1 MLDIFPPNP
10 HSAFVYSLPLEAA
23 VYGLF
28 CSGLWVL
35 FGFSQQEA
43 LGVMSMGEGS
53 DVRDLFS
60 GFLPY
65 RLSLSTKG
73 HV

>member
-10 HSAFVYSLPLEAA
+10 HSTFVYSLPQEAA

-28 CSGLWVL
+28 CFGLWVL

-43 LGVMSMGEGS
+43 QGVMGMGEGVMSGVYSLGS
-53 DVRDLFS
+53 FPT
-60 GFLPY
+60 G
-65 RLSLSTKG
+65 
-73 HV
+73 